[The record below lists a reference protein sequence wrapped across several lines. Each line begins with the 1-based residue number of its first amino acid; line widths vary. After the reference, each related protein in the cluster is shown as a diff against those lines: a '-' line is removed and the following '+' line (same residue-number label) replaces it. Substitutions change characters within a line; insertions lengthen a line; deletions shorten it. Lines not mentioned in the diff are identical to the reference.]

1 MGTIGVFCDLPGD
14 GRHVGSFKQ
23 PASDAAAQ
31 QMQGGMTQVVGSI
44 AAPGGRPSRFRV
56 THSSGETMC
65 VDLEAAKALQ
75 RQKPG
80 AKIFLERHD

>member
-1 MGTIGVFCDLPGD
+1 
-14 GRHVGSFKQ
+14 
-23 PASDAAAQ
+23 
-31 QMQGGMTQVVGSI
+31 MQGGMTQVVGSS
-44 AAPGGRPSRFRV
+44 AAPGGRPCRFRV